1 MLAKALM
8 ILIVITL
15 IQFMLVWLLT
25 HLGESPRESG
35 TQNPLRGLVHV
46 RNSPILTRAA

>member
-15 IQFMLVWLLT
+15 IQFVVFWLLT
-25 HLGESPRESG
+25 HLGVVILGAAGWFAVSKWSG
-35 TQNPLRGLVHV
+35 EKRG
-46 RNSPILTRAA
+46 